1 MNGVLAQKVW
11 KGKLAAGVLTALL
24 GGVVLAWP
32 GPSILVAATLFGI
45 YLLLSGFTE
54 VFLAFALPRSA
65 AVRIL
70 LFIVGAL
77 SVVLAILCFRRF
89 DNGYMVLLLTL
100 WVGVGFI
107 FLGVSELGVAASL
120 LALPGRGW
128 YIALGII
135 SVVGGCLLLAWPF
148 SSIVALTIVS
158 GVWLALLG
166 LVQIV
171 QAFEIRKDAKAAH
184 HTHDAVSA
192 RAAA

>member
-89 DNGYMVLLLTL
+89 DDGYMVLLLTL

-107 FLGVSELGVAASL
+107 FLGVSEFQASPPACWL
-120 LALPGRGW
+120 YQAGAGTSLSA
-128 YIALGII
+128 
-135 SVVGGCLLLAWPF
+135 
-148 SSIVALTIVS
+148 SSP
-158 GVWLALLG
+158 
-166 LVQIV
+166 
-171 QAFEIRKDAKAAH
+171 
-184 HTHDAVSA
+184 
-192 RAAA
+192 

>member
-24 GGVVLAWP
+24 GGVVLAWA

-89 DNGYMVLLLTL
+89 DDGYMVLLLTL

-128 YIALGII
+128 YIVLGIV
-135 SVVGGCLLLAWPF
+135 SVVGGCLVLAWPF
-148 SSIVALTIVS
+148 SSIVALSIVS
-158 GVWLALLG
+158 GVWLVLLG

-192 RAAA
+192 RAAG

>member
-77 SVVLAILCFRRF
+77 F
-89 DNGYMVLLLTL
+89 
-100 WVGVGFI
+100 
-107 FLGVSELGVAASL
+107 
-120 LALPGRGW
+120 
-128 YIALGII
+128 
-135 SVVGGCLLLAWPF
+135 GCL
-148 SSIVALTIVS
+148 
-158 GVWLALLG
+158 GY
-166 LVQIV
+166 LVL
-171 QAFEIRKDAKAAH
+171 
-184 HTHDAVSA
+184 
-192 RAAA
+192 